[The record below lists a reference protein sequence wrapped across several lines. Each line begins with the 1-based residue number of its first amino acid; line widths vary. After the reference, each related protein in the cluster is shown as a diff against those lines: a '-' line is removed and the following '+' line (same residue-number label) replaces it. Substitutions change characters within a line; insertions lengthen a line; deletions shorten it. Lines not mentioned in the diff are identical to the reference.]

1 MAARMP
7 PKVKKKNED
16 FSEVAEFHQQEIPE
30 EEVKRFLIEEDLT
43 ECERVKILLKKREP
57 NQFSY
62 VYLNAVNIFKDD
74 VETQS
79 EVVPIMV

>member
-1 MAARMP
+1 MP